1 MKSLAMKRIW
11 VAALCA
17 LAIAGCGRKE
27 MPIADAGKP
36 PALVGFTHQ
45 VSGNILKL
53 SFRIEGGSGPVGYQI
68 DRAELDPVCHCRGA
82 WRRFYE
88 QPAIPGQK
96 GKTLTKALN
105 LFTSDRTF
113 FYRVRPV
120 DAFGNLGA
128 WSEVVRAHSELAP
141 GE

>member
-1 MKSLAMKRIW
+1 MRNTLIVMLA
-11 VAALCA
+11 A

-36 PALVGFTHQ
+36 PVIVNFQHT

-53 SFRIEGGSGPVGYQI
+53 TFRIEGGSGPVGYQI
-68 DRAELDPVCHCRGA
+68 DRAELDPVCHCRGP
-82 WRRFYE
+82 WRRFFE

-96 GKTLTKALN
+96 DKTLNKNLN

-113 FYRVRPV
+113 FYRIRPV

-128 WSEVVRAHSELAP
+128 WSEVVRATSELAP
-141 GE
+141 GQ